1 MRLFTLATL
10 LGALLVAGCGGGTGS
25 ATSTTASAA
34 STAASA
40 APGPGTTGSQAPSPG
55 DFRSAALVF
64 ARCMRANGV
73 PGFPDP
79 SPGGSFL
86 FPATAVNRSAPAFK
100 AAQAKC
106 RKLLPEGGP
115 PLPGTTTHPSAQTLA
130 KLVGIARCMRAH
142 GVPQFPDP
150 RTSVPLNPFG
160 SGAGV
165 ITDYDGAILLFPNT
179 LNAQSPAY
187 ARAAAAC
194 GDLAE
199 KLGRGPHSR
208 TPVSR

>member
-1 MRLFTLATL
+1 MRLFALATL
-10 LGALLVAGCGGGTGS
+10 LSALLVAGCGARSSTE
-25 ATSTTASAA
+25 TSTTAVAPTGSA
-34 STAASA
+34 AASA
-40 APGPGTTGSQAPSPG
+40 QPAPPGGIHE
-55 DFRSAALVF
+55 AALAF

-79 SPGGSFL
+79 SPGGGLL
-86 FPATAVNRSAPAFK
+86 FPANSVNRSAPAFK

-106 RKLLPEGGP
+106 RKLLPGGGP
-115 PLPGTTTHPSAQTLA
+115 PLPGTTTHPTAQTLA
-130 KLVGIARCMRAH
+130 KLLGIARCMRAH
-142 GVPQFPDP
+142 GVPDFPDP
-150 RTSVPLNPFG
+150 RTSVPADPFA

-165 ITDYDGAILLFPNT
+165 ITDYDGAILLFPST